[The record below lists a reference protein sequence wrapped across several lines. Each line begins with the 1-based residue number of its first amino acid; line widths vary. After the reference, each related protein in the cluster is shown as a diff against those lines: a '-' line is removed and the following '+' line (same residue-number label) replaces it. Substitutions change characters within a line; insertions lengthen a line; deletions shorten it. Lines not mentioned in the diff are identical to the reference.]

1 MTSTV
6 RELRPFGDFEVMDDL
21 IHAVRLRVGDTV
33 IGRDERV
40 ILDAESY
47 RRVPVS
53 LVFPYE
59 SDGLH
64 ETLEDV
70 QTELRD
76 RDLDLEEV
84 ALIVNLF
91 SSFLKISDFPY
102 VFPLSELATR
112 GPVLDLCQDGQRPRA
127 LRAARSG
134 CRVEV
139 AVVLANQKAPAI
151 GRVWRKGT
159 WLSRTNFGISCD
171 AEFSGFTPRPM
182 DAERKVELRLPAN
195 ATRYITIPIGIDPL
209 ADDSSPDLVEMW
221 VDADLLATLSSR
233 DKSKVSTAI
242 QKQLFVDAFDCVV
255 SEVRARPDLEDKTWS
270 DVSDTMFGKMIRAIA
285 GRSKGDHDELI
296 RERCQGLFTILR
308 EDRSRFMAHV
318 EAFADLTD
326 SLIKSLGE

>member
-21 IHAVRLRVGDTV
+21 MHAVRLRVGDTV

-40 ILDAESY
+40 VLEAEAY

-53 LVFPYE
+53 CVFPYE
-59 SDGLH
+59 SDGLR

-70 QTELRD
+70 QSELRD
-76 RDLDLEEV
+76 RDLDLEDV
-84 ALIVNLF
+84 VLVVNLF

-102 VFPLSELATR
+102 MFPLSELAAR
-112 GPVLDLCQDGQRPRA
+112 GPVLHLCQDGQRPRA

-139 AVVLANQKAPAI
+139 AVVLANQKIPTV
-151 GRVWRKGT
+151 GRPWRKGT
-159 WLSRTNFGISCD
+159 WLSRVDFGISCD

-182 DAERKVELRLPAN
+182 DAERKIELRLPAN
-195 ATRYITIPIGIDPL
+195 ATRYISVPVGIDPL
-209 ADDSSPDLVEMW
+209 ADESSPDLVEMW
-221 VDADLLATLSSR
+221 VDAELLATLSSR

-242 QKQLFVDAFDCVV
+242 QKQLFVDAFECVM
-255 SEVRARPDLEDKTWS
+255 SEVRARPDFEDKTWT

-285 GRSKGDHDELI
+285 GRSRGDQDELI
-296 RERCQGLFTILR
+296 RARCEGLLTILR
-308 EDRSRFMAHV
+308 EDRGRFMAHV